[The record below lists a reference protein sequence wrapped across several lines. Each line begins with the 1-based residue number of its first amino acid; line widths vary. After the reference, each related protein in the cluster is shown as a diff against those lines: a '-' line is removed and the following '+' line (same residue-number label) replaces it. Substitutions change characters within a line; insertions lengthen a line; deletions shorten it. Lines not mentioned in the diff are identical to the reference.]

1 MSVSCGVCVRDDVTQ
16 ATDWGA
22 AALAR
27 DRRGR
32 DRALNLPPR
41 RVNLPDVV
49 VAEQAPPASKAEMA
63 AIAALPKVQSTRLLG
78 TLRQAEEYGAAVAEQ
93 IQPFLAAETPSQG
106 K

>member
-1 MSVSCGVCVRDDVTQ
+1 
-16 ATDWGA
+16 
-22 AALAR
+22 
-27 DRRGR
+27 
-32 DRALNLPPR
+32 
-41 RVNLPDVV
+41 
-49 VAEQAPPASKAEMA
+49 MA